1 MRLGRSPSNAGILRA
16 AGPGR
21 RLWLR
26 AGLCLGAAMLA
37 VAALTLGFAG
47 AFLNGYGKRRLERA
61 YAAEHPG
68 CVLRIGALAYALD
81 ANRLVAETV
90 SLHSPGSD
98 LAVDRAELAGV
109 RWARLFLGRAAP
121 AEVFAKASLEAS
133 GLGAAFTHAPY
144 RISTKRLR
152 ASVAGSE
159 LSAEG
164 IEFWPTLHDEAL
176 FSRDAFRMTRYHV
189 VIPECRIL
197 GAAFTAW
204 IQTGAFRAREV
215 RLLRPSFDLLADRDK
230 PVRPSQARPLMVDEA
245 LAAIRPP
252 LQVDRFSVTDG
263 SLTYAERVLAGAPP
277 GMLTFSALNLR
288 ADDITNRGGPTA
300 AIRLQARC
308 RLMDAGQLQVQMA
321 IPLAGAA
328 LSLRYSGTLG
338 AMDLTR
344 LDAFLD
350 RAEHLKIKSGRV
362 NEVAFRVEVS
372 AGQARGQVR
381 GSYRDLKMAVLDPP
395 TGTEKR
401 MASFKMNTFRL
412 RHDNPGASGA
422 EKEGVVDYRRKR
434 TDTFIQVVWFS
445 LRSGVVDLI
454 K

>member
-1 MRLGRSPSNAGILRA
+1 MRLGRSPSNAGILRSA
-16 AGPGR
+16 VPGR

-26 AGLCLGAAMLA
+26 AGLCLGAAILA
-37 VAALTLGFAG
+37 VAALILCFAG
-47 AFLNGYGKRRLERA
+47 ALLNGYGKRRLERA
-61 YAAEHPG
+61 YAADHPG
-68 CVLRIGALAYALD
+68 YVLRIGALAYALG
-81 ANRLVAETV
+81 ANRLVAETIR
-90 SLHSPGSD
+90 LNSPGSE
-98 LAVDRAELAGV
+98 LAVDRVELAGV
-109 RWARLFLGRAAP
+109 RWARLFLGRTAP
-121 AEVFAKASLEAS
+121 AEVFAKASFEAT
-133 GLGAAFTHAPY
+133 GLAAAFTRDPY

-164 IEFWPTLHDEAL
+164 IEFRPTLNDEAL

-197 GAAFTAW
+197 GAAFAAW

-215 RLLRPSFDLLADRDK
+215 RLLHPSFDLLADRDK
-230 PVRPSQARPLMVDEA
+230 PVRPSQARPLMVNEA

-252 LQVDRFSVTDG
+252 LQVDRFSVTVG
-263 SLTYAERVLAGAPP
+263 SLTYAERVIAGAAP
-277 GMLTFSALNLR
+277 GVLTFSALNLR
-288 ADDITNRGGPTA
+288 ADGITNRAGAA
-300 AIRLQARC
+300 AIQLQAQC
-308 RLMDAGQLQVQMA
+308 RLMDAGQLQVLMA
-321 IPLAGAA
+321 IPLAGAG

-362 NEVAFRVEVS
+362 NEVAFRVELS
-372 AGQARGQVR
+372 AGQARGRVR

-401 MASFKMNTFRL
+401 MASFLMNTFRL
-412 RHDNPGASGA
+412 RRDNPGASGA
-422 EKEGVVDYRRKR
+422 VKEGVVDYRRKR
-434 TDTFIQVVWFS
+434 TDTFMQVVWFS

>member
-1 MRLGRSPSNAGILRA
+1 MRLGRSPSNAGIHRA

-21 RLWLR
+21 RLWRR
-26 AGLCLGAAMLA
+26 AGLCLGAAILA
-37 VAALTLGFAG
+37 VAALILCFAG

-61 YAAEHPG
+61 YAADHPG
-68 CVLRIGALAYALD
+68 CVLRIGALTYALG
-81 ANRLVAETV
+81 ANRLVAETIR
-90 SLHSPGSD
+90 LNSPGSE
-98 LAVDRAELAGV
+98 LGVDRVELAGV
-109 RWARLFLGRAAP
+109 RWARLFLGRTAP
-121 AEVFAKASLEAS
+121 TEVFAKASLEAS

-152 ASVAGSE
+152 ASVPGSE

-164 IEFWPTLHDEAL
+164 IELRPTLNDEAL

-197 GAAFTAW
+197 GAAFAAW
-204 IQTGAFRAREV
+204 IQTGAFRALEV

-230 PVRPSQARPLMVDEA
+230 PVRPSQARPLMVNEA

-263 SLTYAERVLAGAPP
+263 SLTYAERVIAGAAP
-277 GMLTFSALNLR
+277 GVLTFSALNLR
-288 ADDITNRGGPTA
+288 ADDITNRAGAA
-300 AIRLQARC
+300 AIRLQAQC
-308 RLMDAGQLQVQMA
+308 RLMDAGQLQVLMA
-321 IPLAGAA
+321 IPLAGAD

-372 AGQARGQVR
+372 AGQARGRVR

-395 TGTEKR
+395 TGNEKK
-401 MASFKMNTFRL
+401 MASFLMNTFRL

-422 EKEGVVDYRRKR
+422 VKEGVVDYRRKR

-445 LRSGVVDLI
+445 VRSGVVDLI